1 MITWFAHLLAQ
12 ASPDAAQDVSDRAF
26 VLVLV
31 AIGAGTLIS
40 LVGIVWG
47 VSAARAKARDR
58 EESRRELAAYVAEG
72 TMSIEDA
79 ERLMHA
85 GDWRAIAHAAVS
97 RMGGRSGKASA
108 CSAPGARPVS

>member
-1 MITWFAHLLAQ
+1 MFSWFSSVLAQ
-12 ASPDAAQDVSDRAF
+12 SSTGTLQELPDRIFIVILVS
-26 VLVLV
+26 
-31 AIGAGTLIS
+31 IGAVTLMT
-40 LVGIVWG
+40 LVGITWG

-72 TMSIEDA
+72 TMTIEDA

-97 RMGGRSGKASA
+97 RMGGRSGKAPA
-108 CSAPGARPVS
+108 GPAPAAKPMA